1 MNKIYIDSEKLK
13 KLDEKS
19 ILRMDKV
26 NIVLENVL

>member
-19 ILRMDKV
+19 ILRMHRL

>member
-1 MNKIYIDSEKLK
+1 MNKIYIESENLK

>member
-19 ILRMDKV
+19 ILRMDRL